1 MNGGQKDP
9 SPEPP
14 WLVGPPELDAGVSI
28 VLFDLAVAFAR
39 IVATAAFRG
48 IGGERRP

>member
-9 SPEPP
+9 SQAPP
-14 WLVGPPELDAGVSI
+14 WLMGPPELDAGVSI
-28 VLFDLAVAFAR
+28 VLYDLVVAFAR

-48 IGGERRP
+48 LGGDRRP